1 MTCAIRHP
9 KLLATA
15 AALVTAL
22 GLSSSAA
29 AAEPSYEMI
38 SYLDSPSGRLLAAG
52 DYDGAI
58 DLAMRR
64 THKGSPKHRLIER
77 TNLCVAY
84 TVKRSYFNAR
94 DNCEAAL
101 ETARRLDLDRS
112 HRGFSRKHETAV
124 AMTNRGVLRA
134 MSGDMSGAASD
145 FREAT
150 AMSHA
155 TKAPDRNLAHLEA
168 NVANRLA
175 MTEAR

>member
-1 MTCAIRHP
+1 
-9 KLLATA
+9 
-15 AALVTAL
+15 
-22 GLSSSAA
+22 
-29 AAEPSYEMI
+29 
-38 SYLDSPSGRLLAAG
+38 RLLAAG

-58 DLAMRR
+58 DVALRR
-64 THKGSPKHRLIER
+64 TRKGSSEHRLIET

-101 ETARRLDLDRS
+101 EIARRVDLNRS
-112 HRGFSRKHETAV
+112 HNGFSRMHETAL

-168 NVANRLA
+168 SVANRLA
-175 MTEAR
+175 MTD